1 MNANK
6 RWQNKLILDPACEEV
21 FIDNRL
27 KTGLVDFDIQL
38 GGISDL
44 NKNYLVERD
53 KCKYHTIIYTRSG
66 KGLLN
71 TKRENKTITEN
82 SLLLLPAGSS
92 FSYQLD
98 KEVNNWQIIWFLIDD
113 SSNWRWLKNKGICL
127 NKAHNI
133 EMIYQLSSA
142 LYQET
147 LASSPSINLINLNTE
162 LLAAFIN
169 RDLQFSVKIN
179 SRKRQSIKMVF
190 QQLEG
195 KLQQPWR
202 LETLAKLTGYSP
214 AQFNRLCLQAFATTP
229 MKKLRQLRM
238 LRAQTLLK
246 TSELNLSD
254 IANAVGYH
262 DVFNFSSAF
271 KREIGMAPDHYRNR

>member
-1 MNANK
+1 MNSKK
-6 RWQNKLILDPACEEV
+6 RWQNKLELDPTCEEV

-27 KTGLVDFDIQL
+27 KTGLMDFDIQL

-44 NKNYLVERD
+44 NKNYLIERD

-71 TKRENKTITEN
+71 TKQENKSITEN

-98 KEVNNWQIIWFLIDD
+98 KKTDNWQIIWFLIDD
-113 SSNWRWLKNKGICL
+113 SSTWKWLKNKKICL
-127 NKAHNI
+127 NNTHNI

-147 LASSPSINLINLNTE
+147 VANSPSLNFINLNTQ
-162 LLAAFIN
+162 LLVAFIN
-169 RDLQFSVKIN
+169 RDLQSSVKIN
-179 SRKRQSIKMVF
+179 SRKEQNIKTVF

-202 LETLAKLTGYSP
+202 LDTLAKLTGYSP
-214 AQFNRLCLQAFATTP
+214 AQFNRLCLQTFTITP

-238 LRAQTLLK
+238 QRAQTLLK
-246 TSELNLSD
+246 TSELNLSN

-271 KREIGMAPDHYRNR
+271 KREIGIAPDHYRNS